1 MKGGPEKWLFIANE
15 KFKNINGKQSDVRGV
30 NTMKRCI
37 GISAGSG
44 DVHVNGEKKSG
55 IIRSK
60 TYIATPPGKT
70 IQEQLD
76 NHKIGV
82 EEFASQMNIRLD
94 DAKQLLAGEIQ
105 LSAELAD
112 KLEAVFGI
120 PAKFWNKLE
129 TLYRE
134 KITKVETENAIRKEK

>member
-1 MKGGPEKWLFIANE
+1 
-15 KFKNINGKQSDVRGV
+15 
-30 NTMKRCI
+30 MKRCI

-134 KITKVETENAIRKEK
+134 KITKVEAENAIRKTNY

>member
-15 KFKNINGKQSDVRGV
+15 KLKNINGKQSDVRGV

-37 GISAGSG
+37 GISTGSG

-70 IQEQLD
+70 IQEQQNSGINWRRYTEKKSLR
-76 NHKIGV
+76 
-82 EEFASQMNIRLD
+82 S
-94 DAKQLLAGEIQ
+94 
-105 LSAELAD
+105 
-112 KLEAVFGI
+112 KL
-120 PAKFWNKLE
+120 KML
-129 TLYRE
+129 
-134 KITKVETENAIRKEK
+134 